1 MTLARPVAISGSVL
15 SALLLAGCAEDP
27 RGEIRALVEDV
38 TVEANE
44 RDADGV
50 RTAVDELVVTVDSA
64 VAAGDL
70 PESEAAVIRSA
81 ALAVQEGADEIDPDV
96 IARREA
102 EAEAEEARQQLEAE
116 RRAAEEDRQR
126 AEREAEEQAEKEA
139 EEERKRLEEER
150 GKGEEPERKD
160 DDEEGDG

>member
-1 MTLARPVAISGSVL
+1 MTAVRPLAVAVGCSAVSV
-15 SALLLAGCAEDP
+15 LLLAGCAADP
-27 RGEIRALVEDV
+27 RAEIRALVEDV

-50 RTAVDELVVTVDSA
+50 RAAVDDLVLAVDSA

-70 PESEAAVIRSA
+70 PEDEAAAIRAA

-102 EAEAEEARQQLEAE
+102 EAEAEQARQQLEAE
-116 RRAAEEDRQR
+116 RRAAEQQRQR
-126 AEREAEEQAEKEA
+126 DEAERKAEEEAEKER
-139 EEERKRLEEER
+139 ERLEEEQEKGS
-150 GKGEEPERKD
+150 GK
-160 DDEEGDG
+160 DEEGD